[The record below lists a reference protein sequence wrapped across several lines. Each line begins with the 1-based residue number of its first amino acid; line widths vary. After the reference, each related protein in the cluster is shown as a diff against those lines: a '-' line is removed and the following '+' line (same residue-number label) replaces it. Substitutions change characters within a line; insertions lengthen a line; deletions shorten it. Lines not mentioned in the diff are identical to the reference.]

1 MWCSVILARVLRLNK
16 FCETL
21 QAKLV
26 SAAVFHVQIR
36 IVAVFEV
43 KSLFSAYLFCNYDIL
58 SVSETADYHVDP
70 NSLKM

>member
-36 IVAVFEV
+36 IVAVFQSKV
-43 KSLFSAYLFCNYDIL
+43 IIFSLFVLQLRHI
-58 SVSETADYHVDP
+58 VS
-70 NSLKM
+70 K